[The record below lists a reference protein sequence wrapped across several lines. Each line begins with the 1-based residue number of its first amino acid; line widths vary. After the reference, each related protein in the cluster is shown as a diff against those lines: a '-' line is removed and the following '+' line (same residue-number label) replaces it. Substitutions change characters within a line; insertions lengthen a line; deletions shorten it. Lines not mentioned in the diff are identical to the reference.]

1 MVWAPDSPDL
11 WAPDSGTPNRWA
23 PYSSGPLTLGRAIEL
38 FLAAKA
44 ADGAAPKTLEWYCM
58 ILIRLQRSLGDERLV
73 DDLAPAELRAWL
85 LELRETLAPV
95 SVAGYV
101 RTLKVLGNWLA
112 AEALA
117 RAPGLRSLR
126 KPRVPDKLI
135 EPIADEAMRRLLA
148 AAGVRDRA
156 ILLLLLD
163 TGLRVSEAAALR
175 LGDLRAD
182 GTLKVHGKGGNE
194 RIVPAGSTARQ
205 AIVRYLGQR
214 GAGRPDDPLFLGR
227 RGPLDAR
234 GIQQAVRRLKTR
246 IGVVGRLSPHSLRH
260 TFARSYLVNGGD
272 VFSLQRILGHTTLDM
287 VKRYVALADVDLVTR
302 HAAASPADRLVGA
315 RRR

>member
-23 PYSSGPLTLGRAIEL
+23 PDSAGRLKLGRAVEL

-44 ADGAAPKTLEWYCM
+44 AEGAAAKTLEWYGM
-58 ILIRLQRSLGDERLV
+58 ILRRLVRSLGPDRSVESLT
-73 DDLAPAELRAWL
+73 PTELRAWL
-85 LELRETLAPV
+85 LDLRATLSPV

-101 RTLKVLGNWLA
+101 RALKVFGNWLA
-112 AEALA
+112 AEELS

-126 KPRVPDKLI
+126 KPRVPTKLV
-135 EPIADEAMRRLLA
+135 EPVADDAMRRLLS

-163 TGLRVSEAAALR
+163 TGLRVSEAAAQR
-175 LGDLRAD
+175 LGDPRPD
-182 GTLKVHGKGGNE
+182 GTLKVQGKGAKE
-194 RIVPAGSTARQ
+194 RIVPVGSTARQ
-205 AIVRYLGQR
+205 AIVRYLAQR
-214 GAGRPDDPLFLGR
+214 GPGSADEALFLGR

-234 GIQQAVRRLKTR
+234 GMQHMVRRLKTR
-246 IGVVGRLSPHSLRH
+246 MGVTGRLSPHSLRH

-302 HAAASPADRLVGA
+302 HAAASPADRLAWAKG
-315 RRR
+315 R